1 MSKDIKISITNTGFP
16 DQNASDSEKNTKEFG
31 LKVGKAIEY
40 EWFRKDGNSARYY
53 DRFSEYHRLR
63 LYARGEQP
71 VGKYKKELAVDG
83 DLSYL
88 NLDWTPVPIMP
99 KFIDIVVNGMS
110 DRLLSVKAFA
120 VDALS
125 AEKRSRYQE
134 MVEGE
139 MVAKELLMQ
148 VGEDFDVDPFSMNP
162 DEVPDTEDE
171 LALHMQM
178 KYKPAIEVAEEEA
191 ITAVMNENK
200 FWDLKKRFDYDVTV
214 LGLAVAK
221 HIFLL
226 GHGIKIEYVDPANVI
241 HSYTEDP
248 FFKDCFYWG
257 EVKNIHITELKK
269 IDPDLSKE
277 DLEEISQYSVAW
289 FDHFNLKQFHQN
301 SPFTGDTVN
310 VLFFNYKTTAKRVY
324 KKKETS
330 TGGTRVIER
339 DDTFNPSPEEME
351 ERGFGK
357 IEREIDVWYEG
368 VIVLGTNKVIQW
380 RLMENMVRPK
390 STSQHALP
398 NYVAIAPRMYKGSIE
413 SIGRR
418 MIPFVDSIQLTHLKM
433 QQISSRLVPDGVFID
448 ADGLNEVD
456 LGNGSTYNPEDA
468 LRLYFQTGSVVGRS
482 FTGDGEFNHARV
494 PIKELQNNAGL
505 GKMQAL
511 IGNYNHFMGMIRDV
525 TGLNEARD
533 ASNMD
538 PNSLVGVQKLAA
550 LNSNTATRHILEA
563 GIYMTRTMA
572 EALTIR
578 ISDLMEYSD
587 HAERLA
593 MQIGKY
599 NTALLDDIKELYLY
613 DFGIFIEVTPDE
625 EEKQRLDADI
635 GIALERGDINLE
647 DAIDIRALK
656 NIKVANQLLKV
667 RRVKKQQNDE
677 RQMMLQ
683 KKMEGEVNAQLQQA
697 AAQAKQMEE
706 EMRKNAKI
714 EQARTEGEEKRA
726 TLQLEAELKAMLM
739 EKEFMYNMQL
749 KGIDVSNLMEK
760 EKMKEDRKDQRVDKQ
775 SSQQSKLISQRKNNT
790 PPVEFESKEDHMGG
804 IGFGDIG
811 ISG

>member
-1 MSKDIKISITNTGFP
+1 MSKDIKISITNGGFP
-16 DQNASDSEKNTKEFG
+16 DQNAPDSEKRTKEFG

-125 AEKRSRYQE
+125 AEKRSKYQE

-148 VGEDFDVDPFSMNP
+148 VGEDFDIDPFSMNP

-221 HIFLL
+221 HTFLL
-226 GHGIKIEYVDPANVI
+226 GHGIKIEYVDPANII

-257 EVKNIHITELKK
+257 EVKNVHVTELKK

-277 DLEEISQYSVAW
+277 DLEEIAQYSIAW

-310 VLFFNYKTTAKRVY
+310 VLFFNYKTTAKKVY

-368 VIVLGTNKVIQW
+368 VLVLGTNKIIQW

-505 GKMQAL
+505 SKMQAL

-563 GIYMTRTMA
+563 GVYMTRTMA
-572 EALTIR
+572 EALTVR

-599 NTALLDDIKELYLY
+599 NAALLDDIKELYLY

-625 EEKQRLDADI
+625 EERQRLDADI

-706 EMRKNAKI
+706 EMKKNAKI

-804 IGFGDIG
+804 IGFSDLG